1 MTLLLDR
8 DGEIGYIEDFIPAEE
23 ADFLLARLLEEL
35 DWQAESI
42 RIAGREI
49 QVPRLVCW
57 YGDTQAHY
65 RYSGVDHRP
74 LPWTA
79 TLQALRV
86 RVETR
91 CQRRLNSVLCNL
103 YRDGRDSMGWHADN
117 ERELGPNP
125 FIASLSLG
133 AERRFDLRHD
143 RTGEILHLP
152 LTHGSLLLM
161 GGSLQHHWRHR
172 IAKQVGIAEPR
183 INLTFRLIHPST

>member
-23 ADFLLARLLEEL
+23 ADLLLILLREEL

-74 LPWTA
+74 LPWTTA
-79 TLQALRV
+79 LQALRV

-117 ERELGPNP
+117 ERELGSNP

-133 AERRFDLRHD
+133 AERRFDLRHN
-143 RTGEILHLP
+143 RTGEVLHLP

-161 GGSLQHHWRHR
+161 GGSLQHYWRHR
-172 IAKQVGIAEPR
+172 IAKQSGIVEPR
-183 INLTFRLIHPST
+183 INLTFRLIHPGT